1 MYMDS
6 FNIMFIILA
15 VMITVSSFATVMAK
29 SVLRAAAYLFF
40 ALLGVAGMYFLMGY
54 TFLGSVQVMVY
65 CGGIVV
71 LYVFAILLTR
81 GAKDK
86 LSENTKSK
94 IFASAMLSL
103 LGFGAFV
110 YAIVKANLL
119 NNMLLTPDPLEAPS
133 EGSTISIS
141 EIGQNMLSTDVDGYM
156 LPFEAV
162 SVLLLACIVA
172 ALVIARKR

>member
-40 ALLGVAGMYFLMGY
+40 ALMGY

-141 EIGQNMLSTDVDGYM
+141 EIGQNMLSTDVDGYL

>member
-1 MYMDS
+1 MDS
-6 FNIMFIILA
+6 YNIMFVILA
-15 VMITVSSFATVMAK
+15 AMIIVSSFATVLAK

-86 LSENTKSK
+86 LSENTRHKL
-94 IFASAMLSL
+94 FASAL
-103 LGFGAFV
+103 LCLAGFGAFV
-110 YAIVKANLL
+110 YAILKANLL
-119 NNMLLTPDPLEAPS
+119 TELMQTPEALGAPS
-133 EGSTISIS
+133 EGAVINMNDV
-141 EIGQNMLSTDVDGYM
+141 GHYMLSTDMNGYL

-162 SVLLLACIVA
+162 SILLLACIVA

>member
-1 MYMDS
+1 MDS
-6 FNIMFIILA
+6 YNIMFIILA
-15 VMITVSSFATVMAK
+15 VMIVVSSFATVLTK

-86 LSENTKSK
+86 LSENTKAK
-94 IFASAMLSL
+94 VFASALLSL
-103 LGFGAFV
+103 TGFAAFV
-110 YAIVKANLL
+110 YAIWKADLL
-119 NNMLLTPDPLEAPS
+119 NEMLKAPDALMAPS
-133 EGSTISIS
+133 EGNTIGIN
-141 EIGQNMLSTDVDGYM
+141 EIGQHMLSTDMNGYL

>member
-1 MYMDS
+1 MDS
-6 FNIMFIILA
+6 YNIMFIILA
-15 VMITVSSFATVMAK
+15 VLICVSSFATVLTR

-86 LSENTKSK
+86 LSENTKQK
-94 IFASAMLSL
+94 IFASAVLSL
-103 LGFGAFV
+103 TGFAAFV
-110 YAIVKANLL
+110 YAILKANFL
-119 NNMLLTPDPLEAPS
+119 NDMLMAPQPLAEPS
-133 EGSTISIS
+133 EGVTVNIN
-141 EIGQNMLSTDVDGYM
+141 EIGSNMLSTGQNGYL